1 MLRARLLEG
10 TSSKAWVEKVPGIML
25 TLNAMSHEPHGFSAS
40 MVATGREPTLP
51 PDVQHDAHASPSV
64 SDPTDYV
71 EVLSQRLKLT
81 HQQLASPP
89 PPAVVNPYQEGSLI
103 YTMTTPPEHSNKL
116 TPRWKGPFRV
126 RRIPNEYQV
135 VYEDG
140 AMWRTVHV
148 NHTNPTKFTA
158 PDLPEPVSAPET
170 PRPAFGYLPSGLL
183 GPRPRPPPPPPAAA
197 LPTEGLSLSPHSS
210 STHSATLRSHLE
222 RDASSHYR
230 ASQLAGRTHC
240 PSTAISQTQP

>member
-1 MLRARLLEG
+1 
-10 TSSKAWVEKVPGIML
+10 ML
-25 TLNAMSHEPHGFSAS
+25 TLNAMSHEPHRFSAS

-64 SDPTDYV
+64 DDPTNYV
-71 EVLSQRLKLT
+71 EVLAQRLKLT
-81 HQQLASPP
+81 HEHKASPP
-89 PPAVVNPYQEGSLI
+89 PPTVVNPYQEGSLI
-103 YTMTTPPEHSNKL
+103 YTMTTPPERSNEL

-140 AMWRTVHV
+140 AMWRTVYV
-148 NHTNPTKFTA
+148 NHTKPAKFTA
-158 PDLPEPVSAPET
+158 PDLPEPVPAPEA

-183 GPRPRPPPPPPAAA
+183 GSRPRPPPPPPPPPPPAAA
-197 LPTEGLSLSPHSS
+197 APTEGLSLSHSG
-210 STHSATLRSHLE
+210 STRSATLRAHRE
-222 RDASSHYR
+222 RDASSRYR
-230 ASQLAGRTHC
+230 ASQSAGRTRC

>member
-1 MLRARLLEG
+1 M
-10 TSSKAWVEKVPGIML
+10 P
-25 TLNAMSHEPHGFSAS
+25 
-40 MVATGREPTLP
+40 LP
-51 PDVQHDAHASPSV
+51 PLD
-64 SDPTDYV
+64 DPTDYV

-81 HQQLASPP
+81 HQQMASPP

-103 YTMTTPPEHSNKL
+103 YAMTTPPEHSNKL

-148 NHTNPTKFTA
+148 NHTKPAKFTA
-158 PDLPEPVSAPET
+158 PDLPEPVPAPET

-197 LPTEGLSLSPHSS
+197 LPTEGLSLSLPQQQYPLRDPPLPPRARCLLPLPRQPISRQNPLSVHGDLPD
-210 STHSATLRSHLE
+210 STLSLTGCVL
-222 RDASSHYR
+222 
-230 ASQLAGRTHC
+230 
-240 PSTAISQTQP
+240 